1 LPAGLSIQ
9 YSYAAL
15 PEAKLRDFPTTEI
28 PAMTNLLIASTIWA
42 LSFGIIK
49 YFLTD
54 LPPLFVSAARLLTT
68 FLIFAPFLTIRKL
81 HKSDAAALALTG
93 AVQYGLMYIFYISS
107 FRYLLAAQVA
117 LFTVF
122 TPLYVVLLDSHAE
135 GKYNGRFFLSAL
147 LAVCG
152 TIAVMRFSGG
162 DLRGFILV
170 QLSNICF
177 AWGQLRYRTIASGLP
192 SCGDT
197 TLFAWVSAGACAA
210 AMLPALAGSIPHFTA
225 RQALWLLYLGAV
237 PSGLCFFLWAKGSK
251 TVNAGTLAA
260 LNNLKIP
267 LGAAAAVMLFG
278 ERPGWARFTLAI
290 TAIAAATLLSGRNNG
305 NKA

>member
-1 LPAGLSIQ
+1 
-9 YSYAAL
+9 
-15 PEAKLRDFPTTEI
+15 
-28 PAMTNLLIASTIWA
+28 MTSLLIVSVIWA

-54 LPPLFVSAARLLTT
+54 LPPVFVAAARLAVS
-68 FLIFAPFLTIRKL
+68 FLIFVPFLKLGKLRKN
-81 HKSDAAALALTG
+81 DAAALALTG
-93 AVQYGLMYIFYISS
+93 AVQYGLMYLFYIYS

-117 LFTVF
+117 FFTVF
-122 TPLYVVLLDSHAE
+122 TPLYVVLLDSHA
-135 GKYNGRFFLSAL
+135 GRKYNGRFYLSAL

-152 TIAVMRFSGG
+152 TVAVMRYSGG
-162 DLRGFILV
+162 DLRGFMLV

-177 AWGQLRYRTIASGLP
+177 AWGQLRYREIAARLP

-197 TLFAWVSAGACAA
+197 ALFAWTCAGACAA
-210 AMLPALAGSIPHFTA
+210 AAIPALWAGIPHVTM

-251 TVNAGTLAA
+251 TVSTGTLAA

-267 LGAAAAVMLFG
+267 LGAAASILLFG
-278 ERPGWARFTLAI
+278 ERMSWGRFTIAI
-290 TAIAAATLLSGRNNG
+290 TAIAAAGVISER
-305 NKA
+305 KKPSE